1 MQRRHLI
8 SGVLSAI
15 AAFFATS
22 IETKASPANPSDS
35 GDQKEGNSLVSPFE
49 VTNVDALRK
58 LVPNNKRMIV
68 LLLGYWQAGDGGGG
82 LLQWMP
88 SSTNDD
94 DGVFVFRPIENSVRG
109 RWERSAEIVDVKWAG
124 AKSDGYSDDSSAIQ
138 NAASVAFRRGLPL
151 YFPAGIYLL
160 AKKGKTQVLLE
171 DIENSLRVYGA
182 GPATTLKLGGGVC
195 SSDFVCMF
203 SIRSRKGVT
212 IEFSDLTIDMN
223 EAENKLLGGPSSL
236 EHCHAIQILPKSIN
250 GFDSVIIRNLF
261 FSNLIADGVNI
272 GGSTVECVNRIS
284 VDGLYGGERKRSRSD
299 IAITCSYTKLNLI
312 NCITHNIEVEVNVD
326 KGRVA
331 TPSFTTI
338 SNVSV
343 SEADF
348 ITDARGEH
356 WLTMSNV
363 NVLVFFNMN
372 GYLANISNSN
382 FLVSSLIRISDYSHA
397 SSVFFVGCQF
407 RTNNDYK
414 DDYLFFFGK
423 KENGPRVVSFVSCQF
438 EISASLAKG
447 IIVDRNSGTSSEDY
461 LIIRNCNF
469 SAKDVEVF
477 INANGRNVIIVGND
491 FIGLPKN
498 RNSIV
503 ISNENS
509 NSAYES
515 YIEIKENKFLSSGQV
530 AISPCNSAS
539 SRVVYFLGRN
549 YVRDPALVFYLKE
562 EKFTNID
569 FHSPMEVFVDEVPTS
584 GFTIS
589 GTRYL
594 YKNPALPG
602 KLGVVAGFTGDVS
615 KKKKVFNEM
624 PIAY

>member
-8 SGVLSAI
+8 SGVLSGI

-22 IETKASPANPSDS
+22 VKAQTSPVNPVDA
-35 GDQKEGNSLVSPFE
+35 GDRKEGAFLASPFE
-49 VTNVDALRK
+49 VANVDALRK
-58 LVPNNKRMIV
+58 LVPNSKRMTV
-68 LLLGYWQAGDGGGG
+68 LLQGYWQAGDGGGG

-88 SSTNDD
+88 GSTNDD
-94 DGVFVFRPIENSVRG
+94 DGVFVFRPMENSARG

-138 NAASVAFRRGLPL
+138 NAASVALRRGLPL
-151 YFPAGIYLL
+151 YFPAGTYLL
-160 AKKGKTQVLLE
+160 ARKGKIQVLLE
-171 DIENSLRVYGA
+171 DMESSLRIYGA
-182 GPATTLKLGGGVC
+182 GPTTTLRLGSGVC

-203 SIRSRKGVT
+203 SVRSKKGVN

-223 EAENKLLGGPSSL
+223 EAENKLLGGSSSL

-261 FSNLIADGVNI
+261 FSNLIADGVNV

-356 WLTMSNV
+356 WLTMSNA
-363 NVLVFFNMN
+363 NVLAFFNMN
-372 GYLANISNSN
+372 GYVANISNSN
-382 FLVSSLIRISDYSHA
+382 FLVSSLVRISDYSHA

-423 KENGPRVVSFVSCQF
+423 KENGPKIVSFVSCQF
-438 EISASLAKG
+438 DISASLAKG
-447 IIVDRNSGTSSEDY
+447 IIVDRNSGTGPEDY
-461 LIIRNCNF
+461 LIIRDCNF
-469 SAKDVEVF
+469 SAKDVEIF
-477 INANGRNVIIVGND
+477 INANGRNIIIVGND
-491 FIGLPKN
+491 FIGVPKN
-498 RNSIV
+498 KNSIV

-509 NSAYES
+509 NSAYDS
-515 YIEIKENKFLSSGQV
+515 YIEIKENKFLSAGQV

-539 SRVVYFLGRN
+539 SRVIYFLGKN
-549 YVRDPALVFYLKE
+549 YVRDPALMFYLRE

-569 FHSPMEVFVDEVPTS
+569 FHSPMEIFVDEPPTS

-594 YKNPALPG
+594 YKNPASLG
-602 KLGVVAGFTGDVS
+602 KLGVVAGLTGDVS
-615 KKKKVFNEM
+615 KKKKIFNEM
-624 PIAY
+624 PISY

>member
-8 SGVLSAI
+8 SGVVSSI

-22 IETKASPANPSDS
+22 IKAETNPVTPPNSD
-35 GDQKEGNSLVSPFE
+35 DQKEGDFLGPIFE
-49 VTNVDALRK
+49 VANVDALRK
-58 LVPNNKRMIV
+58 LIPNRKIRAV
-68 LLLGYWQAGDGGGG
+68 FLQGYWKAGDGGGG
-82 LLQWMP
+82 LLQWIS

-94 DGVFVFRPIENSVRG
+94 DGVLVFRPIENSTSG
-109 RWERSAEIVDVKWAG
+109 RWERSAKIVDVKWSG
-124 AKSDGYSDDSSAIQ
+124 AKSDGYNDDSSAIQ
-138 NAASVAFRRGLPL
+138 NAALVASRRGLPL
-151 YFPAGIYLL
+151 YFPAGIYVL
-160 AKKGKTQVLLE
+160 AKKGKNQILLE
-171 DIENSLRVYGA
+171 DTENSLRIYGA
-182 GPATTLKLGGGVC
+182 GSATILRLGEGVC

-203 SIRSRKGVT
+203 SIRSKSGVN
-212 IEFSDLTIDMN
+212 IEFADLTIDMN

-272 GGSTVECVNRIS
+272 GGSTIESVNRIN
-284 VDGLYGGERKRSRSD
+284 VDGLYAGTRKRSRSD
-299 IAITCSYTKLNLI
+299 IAITCSYTKLNI
-312 NCITHNIEVEVNVD
+312 TNCITYNIEVEVNID

-331 TPSFTTI
+331 PSSFTTV
-338 SNVSV
+338 SNSSV

-356 WLTMSNV
+356 WLNMSNV
-363 NVLVFFNMN
+363 NVTAFFNMN

-382 FLVSSLIRISDYSHA
+382 FLISNLIRISDYSHA

-414 DDYLFFFGK
+414 DDYLFYFGK
-423 KENGPRVVSFVSCQF
+423 KENGPKVVSFVSCQF
-438 EISASLAKG
+438 DISASLAKG

-469 SAKDVEVF
+469 SAKNVEIF
-477 INANGRNVIIVGND
+477 INANGRNIIVVGND

-509 NSAYES
+509 TSTYDS
-515 YIEIKENKFLSSGQV
+515 YIEIKDNKFLSAGQV

-539 SRVVYFLGRN
+539 SRVIYFLGKN
-549 YVRDPALVFYLKE
+549 YVRDPALVFYLRE
-562 EKFTNID
+562 EKCKR
-569 FHSPMEVFVDEVPTS
+569 PA
-584 GFTIS
+584 
-589 GTRYL
+589 
-594 YKNPALPG
+594 NPSFL
-602 KLGVVAGFTGDVS
+602 
-615 KKKKVFNEM
+615 
-624 PIAY
+624 